1 MAIKKQI
8 TFEGHTY
15 NLDERDRVAAEAALM
30 SELTTIVTTAEATYT
45 LTAED
50 SGKTILLTP
59 NASAL
64 VLPSPSVGLTFKVI
78 QSGAY
83 ATAASTIKTATTDNS
98 VFFVGGYASGDS
110 SDANNSDNN
119 SNDVITFG
127 SATLAGDFVEITCI
141 TATTWAVSGFAQSGH
156 NSNGIVFS
164 DA

>member
-1 MAIKKQI
+1 MAIAKSI
-8 TFEGHTY
+8 TFEGLKY
-15 NLDERDRVAAEAALM
+15 NLDDRDRVAAEVSRRSKLD
-30 SELTTIVTTAEATYT
+30 TIVTTAEATTT
-45 LTAED
+45 LTSGD

-64 VLPSPSVGLTFKVI
+64 VLPAPEVGLTFKVI

-98 VFFVGGYASGDS
+98 VFFVGGYASS
-110 SDANNSDNN
+110 ASDDGNVSDNN

-141 TATTWAVSGFAQSGH
+141 TATTWAVSGFSQSG
-156 NSNGIVFS
+156 NGSNGIVFS
-164 DA
+164 DS